1 MTLEKSVLGFY
12 VTNHPLRN
20 VEALFQSYIT
30 IDTQSIRTAADKTNG
45 MMGGLVSKIRPM
57 LTKTGP
63 NAGSKWVILTIEDLV
78 GSLEVVLYSNE
89 YQRFAELIKADNV
102 LFFEGMVDKMRE
114 EPSFKAKEVFTL
126 ESVQK
131 KKTREIL
138 VQTSSMKLDE
148 ATMAAIQKVMGQHKG
163 ATPVKL
169 ELSDLT
175 VVPAVR
181 VQMQLGGG
189 LNIQNGGVQA
199 LKDLFGEGEVMP
211 MGANRRVR
219 RVAAVEALVGPSD
232 ES

>member
-1 MTLEKSVLGFY
+1 
-12 VTNHPLRN
+12 
-20 VEALFQSYIT
+20 
-30 IDTQSIRTAADKTNG
+30 
-45 MMGGLVSKIRPM
+45 M

-148 ATMAAIQKVMGQHKG
+148 ATMAAIQKVMGSIRG
-163 ATPVKL
+163 
-169 ELSDLT
+169 
-175 VVPAVR
+175 
-181 VQMQLGGG
+181 
-189 LNIQNGGVQA
+189 
-199 LKDLFGEGEVMP
+199 
-211 MGANRRVR
+211 RR
-219 RVAAVEALVGPSD
+219 P
-232 ES
+232 

>member
-1 MTLEKSVLGFY
+1 M
-12 VTNHPLRN
+12 
-20 VEALFQSYIT
+20 
-30 IDTQSIRTAADKTNG
+30 
-45 MMGGLVSKIRPM
+45 
-57 LTKTGP
+57 
-63 NAGSKWVILTIEDLV
+63 
-78 GSLEVVLYSNE
+78 
-89 YQRFAELIKADNV
+89 
-102 LFFEGMVDKMRE
+102 
-114 EPSFKAKEVFTL
+114 
-126 ESVQK
+126 
-131 KKTREIL
+131 
-138 VQTSSMKLDE
+138 
-148 ATMAAIQKVMGQHKG
+148 
-163 ATPVKL
+163 KL